1 MVRPPGTAHRTLTGG
16 PLGVGGLAEGV
27 ARATKAVLRRVE
39 LGGPLFVAA
48 VIGVLLASRAEGEE
62 SSSRP

>member
-1 MVRPPGTAHRTLTGG
+1 
-16 PLGVGGLAEGV
+16 V
-27 ARATKAVLRRVE
+27 ARATKAVLRRPE

-48 VIGVLLASRAEGEE
+48 VIGVLLLASRAEGEE